1 MAGMT
6 PKLSKDREEIV
17 LKFGDLIDKAKAA
30 CEEYNRS
37 GDGIISANT
46 YFELRVSAI
55 NLLSRL
61 AGDESIYVHELKEM
75 MRPNAFSIL
84 GVLEAARTDYLQ
96 GFMADHKL
104 LLSAEI
110 FSDLIVQAEVLLDH
124 DYKDAAA
131 VLVRAVLEDAI
142 RRLCEANKIEAG
154 KRDTLQQLNEKLY
167 TNKVYNAVQHKEVI
181 AKAEIGNS
189 AAHGRFN
196 EYTKEDVAA
205 FIELVIRFLAQYLR

>member
-6 PKLSKDREEIV
+6 PKLSKDREEVV

-30 CEEYNRS
+30 CEEYDKS
-37 GDGIISANT
+37 GDGTLRQST

-61 AGDESIYVHELKEM
+61 AGDESIYVHELKKM
-75 MRPNAFSIL
+75 KPNAFSIL
-84 GVLEAARTDYLQ
+84 GVLAARALIIFKASWRITSCSYPQ
-96 GFMADHKL
+96 K
-104 LLSAEI
+104 I
-110 FSDLIVQAEVLLDH
+110 FSDPIVQAEVLLDH
-124 DYKDAAA
+124 DYKDAAP
-131 VLVRAVLEDAI
+131 VPLCAVLEDAI
-142 RRLCEANKIEAG
+142 RRLCEANKIETG

-189 AAHGRFN
+189 AMA
-196 EYTKEDVAA
+196 V
-205 FIELVIRFLAQYLR
+205 LVNTRKRMLRHFSSSSSGSWHSI